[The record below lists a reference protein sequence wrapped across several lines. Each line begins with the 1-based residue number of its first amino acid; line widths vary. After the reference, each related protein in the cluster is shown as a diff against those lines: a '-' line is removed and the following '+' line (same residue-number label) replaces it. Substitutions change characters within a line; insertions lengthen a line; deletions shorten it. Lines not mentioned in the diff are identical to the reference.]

1 MKKSLRKSY
10 SELIKFDTYQERLE
24 YLKLHGQI
32 GSLTFGDQRYLNQRF
47 YNSPEWKRFR
57 RQIIL
62 RDNGC
67 DLGVPGLDILGT
79 IYVHHINP
87 IDVEDLTNG
96 AAEILDP
103 DNVICVSDAT
113 HKIIT
118 YDISDPYSE
127 TPLERMPNDTA
138 PWKGKV

>member
-1 MKKSLRKSY
+1 MTLTRTY
-10 SELIKFDTYQERLE
+10 SELIKLPTYQERLE

-32 GSLTFGDQRYLNQRF
+32 GDLTFGDQRYLNQKF

-57 RQIIL
+57 HQIIL

-67 DLGVPGLDILGT
+67 DLGVPGLDIQGI
-79 IYVHHINP
+79 IYVHHLNP
-87 IDVEDLTNG
+87 ICVEDLVEG
-96 AAEILDP
+96 SMAILDP
-103 DNVICVSDAT
+103 ENVICTSDGT

-127 TPLERMPNDTA
+127 MPIERRPGDTA
-138 PWKGKV
+138 PWKGNV